1 MEFLNKT
8 VLISGG
14 ASGIGLLA
22 GKCFAEQG
30 ANVVLADINGEA
42 LDAAVAEVRAISE
55 KVIGVRTDVTDYEQ
69 VVACRDKAVAAFGTI
84 DVLIPCAGGAETR
97 MKGLKG
103 DFFEFPISALEFS
116 IKMNLMGALYFD
128 HAVMQ
133 VMAKQGSGVIIHI
146 GSVTGE
152 EGCPSNLGYS
162 ASKSALMTGALKSVA
177 IAGAKFGVRVCCVVP
192 GPVMTR
198 AGMARMMTLMDYPAE
213 TQEIVDMLLY
223 LASDKARSITGTTIF
238 VDGGRSI
245 MHNKGFKLKEE
256 TKA

>member
-1 MEFLNKT
+1 MEFANKT

-22 GKCFAEQG
+22 GKCFAREG
-30 ANVVLADINGEA
+30 ASIVLADIDPTA
-42 LDAAVAEVRAISE
+42 LDAAVAEIKEITDR
-55 KVIGVRTDVTDYEQ
+55 VIGCVTDVTKYEQ
-69 VVACRDKAVAAFGTI
+69 VVACRDAAVAAFGRI

-97 MKGLKG
+97 ILGIKGE
-103 DFFEFPISALEFS
+103 FYEFPISALEFS

-152 EGCPSNLGYS
+152 EGCPSNLGYA
-162 ASKSALMTGALKSVA
+162 ASKSSLMTGALKSVA
-177 IAGAKFGVRVCCVVP
+177 IAGAKHGVRVCCVAP

-245 MHNKGFKLKEE
+245 MHNKGFKSKEE

>member
-30 ANVVLADINGEA
+30 ASVVLADINEA
-42 LDAAVAEVRAISE
+42 ALEAAVAEVRAITE
-55 KVIGVRTDVTDYEQ
+55 HVIGVRTDVTDYSQ
-69 VVACRDKAVAAFGTI
+69 VVACRDKAVETFGSI
-84 DVLIPCAGGAETR
+84 DVMIPCAGGAETR
-97 MKGLKG
+97 VLGGLKG
-103 DFFEFPISALEFS
+103 DFFDFPIDALEFS

-133 VMAKQGSGVIIHI
+133 QMAKQQSGVIIHI

-152 EGCPSNLGYS
+152 EGSHSNLGY
-162 ASKSALMTGALKSVA
+162 ATAKSALMTGSLKSVA
-177 IAGAKFGVRVCCVVP
+177 HAGAKYGVRVCCVVP

-198 AGMARMMTLMDYPAE
+198 AAMARMMTLMDYPAE

-245 MHNKGFKLKEE
+245 MLNKGFK
-256 TKA
+256 